1 MAKMT
6 GCLKSLATLIL
17 LSDVQASITRTDI
30 MKTLI
35 TKFIDY
41 PAKNP
46 GFLAG
51 LILTTSLL
59 VLTAGCDAEDSGVIR
74 NEVPLPTDSQLNFL
88 CEDEGIFPE
97 ECVLEN
103 PDNPYRTANVN
114 DDTKFEL
121 SDDAPSAKSR
131 YYVWATALAR
141 QPTGENQY
149 FTALSLH
156 QVYGESGSPTT
167 REQTIK
173 AYRSVLD
180 NFFFSATFFVVP
192 FPQGETA
199 VAIAIKDEVGINL
212 VTPTAS
218 SLVPLYS
225 DPLFARDDISS
236 WGYIWNP
243 DNEIMSFFE

>member
-1 MAKMT
+1 
-6 GCLKSLATLIL
+6 
-17 LSDVQASITRTDI
+17 

-35 TKFIDY
+35 PKFFNY
-41 PAKNP
+41 PAKNLS
-46 GFLAG
+46 FLAG
-51 LILTTSLL
+51 LMLTTSLF
-59 VLTAGCDAEDSGVIR
+59 VLTAGCDVEDSGVIR
-74 NEVPLPTDSQLNFL
+74 NEVALPTDSVLNFV
-88 CEDEGIFPE
+88 CENEGIFPE

-103 PDNPYRTANVN
+103 PENPYRTANVT
-114 DDTKFEL
+114 DDTKFGL

-156 QVYGESGSPTT
+156 EVFGESGSPTT
-167 REQTIK
+167 REQAIK

-180 NFFFSATFFVVP
+180 SFFYSATFFVIP
-192 FPQGETA
+192 FPEGEAA
-199 VAIAIKDEVGINL
+199 VAIPIKDEVGINL
-212 VTPTAS
+212 VNPAAS

-225 DPLFARDDISS
+225 DPLFARDAISE
-236 WGYIWNP
+236 WGYIWDP

>member
-1 MAKMT
+1 MRKYNSRMPHFSKQYPTRVAATMVA
-6 GCLKSLATLIL
+6 CLMIA
-17 LSDVQASITRTDI
+17 
-30 MKTLI
+30 
-35 TKFIDY
+35 
-41 PAKNP
+41 
-46 GFLAG
+46 
-51 LILTTSLL
+51 
-59 VLTAGCDAEDSGVIR
+59 LTAGCDVEDRGVVR
-74 NEVPLPTDSQLNFL
+74 NEVPLPTDSVLNFA
-88 CEDEGIFPE
+88 CEDEGVFPE

-103 PDNPYRTANVN
+103 PENPYRTANVT
-114 DDTKFEL
+114 DDTKFGL

-156 QVYGESGSPTT
+156 EVFGESGSATT
-167 REQTIK
+167 RGQAIK

-192 FPQGETA
+192 LSSGEAA
-199 VAIAIKDEVGINL
+199 VAIPIKDEVGTNL
-212 VTPTAS
+212 VTPAAS

-225 DPLFARDDISS
+225 DPLFARDAISE
-236 WGYIWNP
+236 WGYIWDP